1 MSRRWGPVLALLA
14 IILLG
19 SLLRIYDLGTESL
32 WLDEAT
38 SVVWSQTS
46 LVSVVQSSGT
56 LHNQPPLYFAL
67 LHFWM
72 LLFGTSETAVRSLSA
87 IFGIISIFL
96 IYQVGYRLFSRRVG
110 LISSFLSAIS
120 YFYIYYSQEARAYS
134 LLLLLTLLSFFLF
147 ISILKSDIV
156 RRWYFPVYFLCNLC
170 LAYTHPYA
178 LFVIA
183 SQVFYFLLFWNKY
196 RRLRVAFLGVQIAT
210 VAFFSPWIPTF
221 LGRVSA
227 ISKGFWISE
236 PSSASLADTIA
247 TYIGSGWGR
256 LLLILVFSSLCLIG
270 LFSIKR
276 LNGKWALTRPIRS
289 LKGLSWNISLEP
301 AEEILLLLVWFTFPI
316 VIPFLISQV
325 STPIYFTKYTIGAS
339 PALYLL
345 VARGMGV
352 LNKKALYVVVLLVAA
367 LSLPGL
373 RDYYGHEVKEQWRE
387 VAAFVE
393 HNSGADDV
401 IVICASYCQIP
412 FDYYCKGDLERFGI
426 DPDVTDSEK
435 IAGVIDKAV
444 AGKQRMWL
452 VLSHQGEA
460 SVKDYLIETY
470 GKSSLLLEN
479 RFVEISVCLFELHVG
494 GTARP

>member
-1 MSRRWGPVLALLA
+1 MSRESRPVLALLA

-19 SLLRIYDLGTESL
+19 NLLRIFDLGSESL

-38 SVVWSQTS
+38 SVVWSQAS
-46 LVSVVQSSGT
+46 LVSVAESSGT

-72 LLFGTSETAVRSLSA
+72 LLFGTGEIAARSLSA
-87 IFGIISIFL
+87 IFGIISVFL
-96 IYQVGYRLFSRRVG
+96 IYQVGCRLFNRRVG

-120 YFYIYYSQEARAYS
+120 YYYIYYSQEARAYS
-134 LLLLLTLLSFFLF
+134 LLLLLTLLSFFFF
-147 ISILKSDIV
+147 ITILKAENT
-156 RRWYFPVYFLCNLC
+156 RKWHFPCYFLCNLF
-170 LAYTHPYA
+170 LAYTHVYA

-183 SQVFYFLLFWNKY
+183 SQVFYFLLFWGKY
-196 RRLRVAFLGVQIAT
+196 RRLRSRFLGVQIAT
-210 VAFFSPWIPTF
+210 AAFFSPWIPTF

-256 LLLILVFSSLCLIG
+256 LLLVLVFSCLCLMG
-270 LFSIKR
+270 LFAIER
-276 LNGKWALTRPIRS
+276 LSGKWALSRPIQS
-289 LKGLSWNISLEP
+289 LKGLSWNISLGP
-301 AEEILLLLVWFTFPI
+301 AEEILLLLVWFAFPI
-316 VIPFLISQV
+316 VIPFFISQV

-345 VARGMGV
+345 AARGMSAF
-352 LNKKALYVVVLLVAA
+352 NKKAVYALLMLVAA

-373 RDYYGHEVKEQWRE
+373 RDYYAHDVKEQWRE
-387 VAAFVE
+387 VAAFIE
-393 HNSGADDV
+393 NDSQADDV

-412 FDYYCKGDLERFGI
+412 FDYYYRGDLERFGI
-426 DPDVTDSEK
+426 DPDVTDNEK
-435 IAGVIDKAV
+435 IAGLVDKAV
-444 AGKQRMWL
+444 AGKRRMWL

-470 GKSSLLLEN
+470 GRSSLLLEN
-479 RFVEISVCLFELHVG
+479 RFVEISVCLFDLRVE